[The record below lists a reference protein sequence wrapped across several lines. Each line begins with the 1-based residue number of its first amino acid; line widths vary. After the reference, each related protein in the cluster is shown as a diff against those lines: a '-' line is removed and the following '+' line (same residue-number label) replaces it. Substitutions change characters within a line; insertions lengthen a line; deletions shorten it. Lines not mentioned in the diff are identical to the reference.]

1 MELLTGD
8 PEMEEEQEARFAKE
22 TAAAVEDAIAI
33 SADSV
38 WRLAMDLLLCLLLLS
53 VFFFLLLLL
62 LLSSSFLSPGDDV
75 EFCFDLVWHIKFM
88 FNFWIRVSLFLLVHP
103 IHVTEPFHTH
113 E

>member
-53 VFFFLLLLL
+53 VFFFLLQSLPCF
-62 LLSSSFLSPGDDV
+62 LSLSFLFSLPCFLSVSIYLFSP
-75 EFCFDLVWHIKFM
+75 LVSF
-88 FNFWIRVSLFLLVHP
+88 SLSFP
-103 IHVTEPFHTH
+103 ISYKT
-113 E
+113 